1 MNIKC
6 VHENE
11 IFNGENF
18 HIFIYQKTESISGLH
33 QHDYYEFTIVLTGRY
48 FQEIDGRR
56 ILLERG
62 EFAFIPVGSSHQ
74 SFYEFGSTRILNVGI
89 SRDFFDE
96 HYAHLLPPYIEAS
109 KSYHIK
115 GAFLNFI
122 ESVTASLHFEGD
134 ELNEFIETVT
144 FYVVN
149 RLGHYRDTN
158 LDLGYIP
165 AWLKNTIDGMHEKIM
180 FSDHAL
186 ENMILLSGKTQ
197 EYLSRST
204 KKYYDQ
210 TPMEIINSIR
220 INFAKKQLEM
230 TNYSITDIAYESGYS
245 SPSLFIKN
253 FKRLTSFTPS
263 RYRKLILNMNNS
275 Q

>member
-18 HIFIYQKTESISGLH
+18 HVFIYQKTESITGLH
-33 QHDYYEFTIVLTGRY
+33 QHDYYEFTIVLTGSY
-48 FQEIDGRR
+48 FQEIDGKRL
-56 ILLERG
+56 LLERG

-89 SRDFFDE
+89 SRVFFEE
-96 HYAHLLPPYIEAS
+96 HYSHLLPAYIEAS
-109 KSYHIK
+109 QSYHIK
-115 GAFLNFI
+115 DAFLNFI
-122 ESVTASLHFEGD
+122 ESVTASLHFVDNEF
-134 ELNEFIETVT
+134 NEFIEIVS

-149 RLGHYRDTN
+149 RLRHYQDTDS
-158 LDLGYIP
+158 DLGYIP
-165 AWLKNTIDGMHEKIM
+165 AWLKRTIDGMHEKVM
-180 FSDHAL
+180 FTDHAL
-186 ENMILLSGKTQ
+186 ENMIFLSGKTQ
-197 EYLSRST
+197 EYLNRST

-220 INFAKKQLEM
+220 INFAKKQLEI

-263 RYRKLILNMNNS
+263 RYRKLILNINS
-275 Q
+275 SE